1 MRQTRRNEQIQEGD
15 EGREKEMALIVTIDI
30 NSDLESIE
38 IDISYYEY

>member
-15 EGREKEMALIVTIDI
+15 GGREKEMALIVTIDI